1 MSVGHALE
9 SACLPGFESVEPPAA
24 KPATRP
30 QRSWLAVASAD
41 HVRLGQAQGFMQ
53 VCHGK
58 AGPLKRLRPG
68 DRVAYYSPSTEFGGK
83 DRLQCFT
90 ALGEV
95 LPREPYVFDI
105 GGGFT
110 PWRRD
115 VAWQTSQHCPIRPL
129 LERLEF
135 TRGQKNWAYQLRFG
149 LLQISG
155 LDMALIAQA
164 MGAQTYEVLGS
175 GSC

>member
-1 MSVGHALE
+1 MSVGLALE
-9 SACLPGFESVEPPAA
+9 SACLPGFEIAAPPAA
-24 KPATRP
+24 MAATRP
-30 QRSWLAVASAD
+30 LRCWLAVASAD
-41 HVRLGQAQGFMQ
+41 HVRLGRAQGFMQ

-68 DRVAYYSPSTEFGGK
+68 DRVVYYSPSTEFGGK

-95 LPREPYVFDI
+95 LPGEPYLFDM

-115 VAWQTSQHCPIRPL
+115 VTWQSSQQRPIRPL
-129 LERLEF
+129 LEKLEF
-135 TRGQKNWAYQLRFG
+135 SRAQKNWAYQLRFG

-155 LDMALIAQA
+155 ADMALIAQA
-164 MGAQTYEVLGS
+164 MGAQSCGVLGS
-175 GSC
+175 GGC